1 MTCTNL
7 ILKSSNQPIV
17 CFGSIKSA
25 NPMNREIQPISV
37 MTNFQ
42 FGSQML

>member
-17 CFGSIKSA
+17 CLGSIKSA
-25 NPMNREIQPISV
+25 KPIKREIQPISV

-42 FGSQML
+42 FNSQML

>member
-17 CFGSIKSA
+17 CLGSIKSA
-25 NPMNREIQPISV
+25 NPINKEIQPISV
-37 MTNFQ
+37 MISFQ